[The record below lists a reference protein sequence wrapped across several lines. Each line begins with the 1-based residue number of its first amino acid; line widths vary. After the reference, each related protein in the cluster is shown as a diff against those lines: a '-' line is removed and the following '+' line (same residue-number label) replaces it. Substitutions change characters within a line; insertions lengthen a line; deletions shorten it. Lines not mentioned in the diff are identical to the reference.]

1 MRRLGTAAGILVTA
15 LLLGGCGKNETSN
28 SAETIQA
35 GKISSAVIELQKDGS
50 VVETITEEFT
60 KNYYNEENLK
70 NMLLSEVADYN
81 NGSENGNL
89 SVERFENKDGK
100 LVVQLKY
107 PSTDAYTDYNTNQY
121 NDSTIFCGTVAEAY
135 DAGYSFDI
143 SMTDSKGEETIGK
156 EELLGMGE
164 NRMLI
169 TKVPVRVKLPGKI
182 MYAGENIIVES
193 RNQAIM
199 QADEN
204 GEALG
209 TYYIVFK

>member
-169 TKVPVRVKLPGKI
+169 TKVPMRVKLPGKI
-182 MYAGENIIVES
+182 MYAGENIVVES

>member
-100 LVVQLKY
+100 LMVQLKY

>member
-15 LLLGGCGKNETSN
+15 LLLGGCGKNEASN
-28 SAETIQA
+28 SAETVQA
-35 GKISSAVIELQKDGS
+35 GKTSSAVIELQKDGS
-50 VVETITEEFT
+50 VVETITEDFA
-60 KNYYNEENLK
+60 KDYYNEENLK

-81 NGSENGNL
+81 NGSESGNL

-100 LVVQLKY
+100 LMVQLKY
-107 PSTDAYTDYNTNQY
+107 PSADAYTDYNTNQY

-143 SMTDSKGEETIGK
+143 SMTDSKGEETIGR

-193 RNQAIM
+193 KNQAIM
-199 QADEN
+199 QTDEN

>member
-100 LVVQLKY
+100 LMVQLKY

-204 GEALG
+204 GDALG

>member
-60 KNYYNEENLK
+60 KNYYSEENLK

-100 LVVQLKY
+100 LMVQLKY

-204 GEALG
+204 GDALG

>member
-100 LVVQLKY
+100 LMVQLKY

-169 TKVPVRVKLPGKI
+169 TKVPMRVKLPGKI

-204 GEALG
+204 GDALG

>member
-15 LLLGGCGKNETSN
+15 LLLGGCGKNEMSN

-89 SVERFENKDGK
+89 SVERFENKEGK
-100 LVVQLKY
+100 LMVQLKY

-204 GEALG
+204 GDALG